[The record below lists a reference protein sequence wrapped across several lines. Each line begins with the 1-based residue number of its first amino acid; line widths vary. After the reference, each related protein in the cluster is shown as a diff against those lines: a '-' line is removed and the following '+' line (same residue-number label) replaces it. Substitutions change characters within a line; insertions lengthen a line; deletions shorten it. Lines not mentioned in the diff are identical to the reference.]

1 MWGGWETRMGRTCKC
16 GDWRKEI
23 QGEGISMR
31 KRNHNSV
38 TGMRNSAG
46 LKARLFQKQE
56 QEIQLK
62 KKMAPNQCSESA

>member
-1 MWGGWETRMGRTCKC
+1 
-16 GDWRKEI
+16 
-23 QGEGISMR
+23 MR

-62 KKMAPNQCSESA
+62 KKMAPNQCSESAQMGGAEGGMKRGT

>member
-1 MWGGWETRMGRTCKC
+1 
-16 GDWRKEI
+16 
-23 QGEGISMR
+23 MR